1 MVFQALGGQLE
12 STSWRNRG
20 ADQRLSALDH
30 KLPRHPCLPGSRGKE
45 VKAREPISPFLQHR
59 MALKAWS
66 PEEVS
71 ALCPEGSE
79 L

>member
-20 ADQRLSALDH
+20 ADHRLSALDH

-45 VKAREPISPFLQHR
+45 VKAREPISPFLRHR

-66 PEEVS
+66 PEAVS